1 MRLCRPTSPALV
13 IGSTQPDSDVD
24 ASAARAA
31 GLDVVRRRSGG
42 GAVLVEAAGLAW
54 VDVEVPAADPL
65 WEADVGRAFWWLGQ
79 AWVEAL
85 GAVGVGPA
93 VVHRGAIVASPW
105 SRLVCFAGLGPGE
118 VTLGGRKVVG
128 MAQRRARPGALFQCA
143 VPLRWEP
150 ADLLGVL
157 ALDSS
162 ERARAGAALGDAVHA
177 VVGVSPDELFT
188 ALVDHLP

>member
-54 VDVEVPAADPL
+54 VDVEVPAADL
-65 WEADVGRAFWWLGQ
+65 IWAADVGQAFCWLGQ

-85 GAVGVGPA
+85 GAEGVGPA
-93 VVHRGAIVASPW
+93 VVH
-105 SRLVCFAGLGPGE
+105 
-118 VTLGGRKVVG
+118 
-128 MAQRRARPGALFQCA
+128 
-143 VPLRWEP
+143 
-150 ADLLGVL
+150 
-157 ALDSS
+157 
-162 ERARAGAALGDAVHA
+162 
-177 VVGVSPDELFT
+177 
-188 ALVDHLP
+188 